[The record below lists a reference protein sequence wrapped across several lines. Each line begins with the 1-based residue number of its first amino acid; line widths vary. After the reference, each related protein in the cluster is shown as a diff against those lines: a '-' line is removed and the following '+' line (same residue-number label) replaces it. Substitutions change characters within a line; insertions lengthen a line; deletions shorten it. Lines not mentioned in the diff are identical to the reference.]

1 MHDDLKFLEVAKQAA
16 TAAGKILKE
25 YFIKEPEITKKGP
38 VDIVT
43 AADIASE
50 KIIIEILSKNFPDHF
65 IISEE
70 SDEIKGNSDFKW
82 IIDPLDG
89 TTNFANKLPIFSVSI
104 ALYKGKDPL
113 LGIVFNP
120 CTNELYSALKGNG
133 AFLGKKKIF
142 VSKKENIND
151 SLIVTGFPYNF
162 MEILDEL
169 SKRFFNVLK
178 VSRGVRR
185 LGSAALDLCFVASGV
200 FEGFFEQNLKP
211 WDTAAGFIIAQEAG
225 AVITDFTNNNY
236 NPYMNEII
244 ASNGLIH
251 NSLLKAMEIK

>member
-1 MHDDLKFLEVAKQAA
+1 MEDNFKFLEIAKQAA
-16 TAAGKILKE
+16 LASGKILNS
-25 YFIKEPEITKKGP
+25 YFRKNPEVAKKGP

-43 AADIASE
+43 EADIESE
-50 KIIIEILSKNFPDHF
+50 KIIIEIISKNFPNHS
-65 IISEE
+65 ILSEE
-70 SDEIKGNSDFKW
+70 KGKIEGSSEFEW

-104 ALYKGKDPL
+104 ALYKNKNPL
-113 LGIVFNP
+113 IGVVFNP
-120 CTNELYSALKGNG
+120 YTDELYWAVSHNG
-133 AFLGKKKIF
+133 SYLGQKKIY
-142 VSKKENIND
+142 VSDKKNIND

-169 SKRFFNVLK
+169 SQRFFNVLK
-178 VSRGVRR
+178 ISRGVRR

-211 WDTAAGFIIAQEAG
+211 WDTAAGIIIAHEAG
-225 AVITDFTNNNY
+225 AIITDFKNNDY

-244 ASNGLIH
+244 ASNGHIH
-251 NSLLKAMEIK
+251 NSILKAMEIK